1 MIRTFEGIRVFTLN
15 THRFNLGSAITIPGI
30 GIFLGLKQINNKDLL
45 RHEFGHILQK
55 EKKGFMFFWFR
66 IAPVSL
72 MSALR
77 TTISKKH
84 IHMFTWTEWSEQ
96 VIIRLFRTTFRLGFP
111 VLSCSGTSVD
121 LHDLQTLIKQIEN
134 IYNLFIYNLRFTPV

>member
-15 THRFNLGSAITIPGI
+15 THRFNRGSAITIPGI
-30 GIFLGLKQINNKDLL
+30 GIFLGLNQINNKDLL

-55 EKKGFMFFWFR
+55 NEKGFLFFWFR

-84 IHMFTWTEWSEQ
+84 IHMFTWTEWSANRLSYDYFEQ
-96 VIIRLFRTTFRLGFP
+96 PSDWDFQTYP
-111 VLSCSGTSVD
+111 VQA
-121 LHDLQTLIKQIEN
+121 HQ
-134 IYNLFIYNLRFTPV
+134 